1 MDAVGKSVGMPAGSG
16 QDERDELAS
25 RWMAAMGAL
34 RERDPIEFERV
45 LDELE
50 RLVRSRVR

>member
-1 MDAVGKSVGMPAGSG
+1 MPAGSG